1 MDIILQGQHTT
12 DETADNLISA
22 LRLFKEHYHIEQF
35 REIHLTLT
43 LVDERGDDVEL
54 VDSDTAQVYRVVE
67 ICRSGYQLRA
77 GRRVRPILELV
88 IDNTR

>member
-1 MDIILQGQHTT
+1 MDIILQGQHTG
-12 DETADNLISA
+12 DEMANNLIKA

-43 LVDERGDDVEL
+43 LVDERGDEVEL
-54 VDSDTAQVYRVVE
+54 VDSDTAQVYRVIE
-67 ICRSGYQLRA
+67 LCRSGYRLKA
-77 GRRVRPILELV
+77 GHRVRPMLQLV